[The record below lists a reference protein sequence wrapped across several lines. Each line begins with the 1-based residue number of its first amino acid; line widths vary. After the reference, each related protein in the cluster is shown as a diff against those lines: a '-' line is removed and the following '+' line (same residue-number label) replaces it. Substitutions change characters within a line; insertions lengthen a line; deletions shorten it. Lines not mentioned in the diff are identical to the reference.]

1 MSGAN
6 IPVPVTLAN
15 REACK
20 AASLLRRVGER
31 WTTLVVAVLHKRTY
45 RFNELH
51 RAMEGLSQR
60 MLTRTLRGLERDGLV
75 SRTVHPTV
83 PPTVEYA
90 LTTVG
95 HEFYAH
101 LETLGLWVYSRAE
114 EIDAAR
120 TQFDGLVHLSGS
132 PAGHQQ

>member
-1 MSGAN
+1 MSGAH
-6 IPVPVTLAN
+6 IDVPVTLA
-15 REACK
+15 RMESCK
-20 AASLLRRVGER
+20 AGSVLRRVGER
-31 WTTLVVAVLHKRTY
+31 WTTLVVALLHKRTY

-75 SRTVHPTV
+75 TRTVHPTV

-95 HEFYAH
+95 REFYDHIEA
-101 LETLGLWVYSRAE
+101 LGLWAYGRVDDIEAARAE
-114 EIDAAR
+114 FDA
-120 TQFDGLVHLSGS
+120 T
-132 PAGHQQ
+132 